1 MNSIWLQSQVCSAT
15 IVSLSKVQ
23 LLAVNPPNTK
33 AMGLEKTNSTP
44 HQHPNCPVRCSSL
57 SNQMLHCRRRQERKM
72 DTQHSEHTHTLIQC
86 CYTWLTALT
95 AKCLPNKSFLSDIW
109 VIQIK
114 CSQNKWG
121 QWPQRG
127 YVTAAFHHV
136 FGRVVLLLS
145 GWMDWRKK
153 FLFVAC
159 ALSGNYWHNPISIRG
174 VFTANRFSCFFI
186 WKHEDIFVALHPS
199 QVLIYGCF
207 CNNIS
212 LLLYFF

>member
-1 MNSIWLQSQVCSAT
+1 MPQLCPYLKCSY
-15 IVSLSKVQ
+15 
-23 LLAVNPPNTK
+23 LLWT
-33 AMGLEKTNSTP
+33 
-44 HQHPNCPVRCSSL
+44 
-57 SNQMLHCRRRQERKM
+57 RQTLKPWGWKRP
-72 DTQHSEHTHTLIQC
+72 TQHHTSIPTAQSGAAHSVIRCCTAEEDRRGRWTHSTADTHTLIQC

-109 VIQIK
+109 VIEIK

-159 ALSGNYWHNPISIRG
+159 ALSGNYWHNPISILG